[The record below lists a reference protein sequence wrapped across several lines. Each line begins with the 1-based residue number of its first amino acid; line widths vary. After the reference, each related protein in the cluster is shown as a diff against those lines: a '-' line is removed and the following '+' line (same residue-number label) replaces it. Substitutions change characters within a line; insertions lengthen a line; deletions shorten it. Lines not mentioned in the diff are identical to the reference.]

1 MEYSLDVPG
10 CQNWQKRHIFS
21 VFEDENVST
30 AVADNKI
37 NIFIYSNHTRY
48 NPQGPENYKDC

>member
-1 MEYSLDVPG
+1 MYQVVKTDK
-10 CQNWQKRHIFS
+10 KRHIFS

-48 NPQGPENYKDC
+48 KPQGPENYKDC